1 MEHQKKMTEFT
12 VSSAAVW
19 SILALG
25 CLPLFVHLKTQL
37 NSPIAWLAYF
47 SLLSV
52 PIPHGGYLYFCSD
65 YNYEIYV
72 ILIHISHRMEI
83 EKKNIS
89 HDLGGK
95 GQIKKKQRGRKIE
108 AKYGVD

>member
-12 VSSAAVW
+12 ISSAAVW

-37 NSPIAWLAYF
+37 NSPLAWLAYF

-72 ILIHISHRMEI
+72 IHISHRMEI
-83 EKKNIS
+83 
-89 HDLGGK
+89 D
-95 GQIKKKQRGRKIE
+95 
-108 AKYGVD
+108 

>member
-1 MEHQKKMTEFT
+1 MEHEKKMTEFT
-12 VSSAAVW
+12 ISSAAVW

-25 CLPLFVHLKTQL
+25 YLPLFVHLKTQL

-47 SLLSV
+47 SLLCV

-72 ILIHISHRMEI
+72 IDISHRMET
-83 EKKNIS
+83 
-89 HDLGGK
+89 D
-95 GQIKKKQRGRKIE
+95 
-108 AKYGVD
+108 